1 MGVGPPV
8 HRVFHLWF
16 CKESTLQ
23 NHILTPKDEGYN
35 IILEDRWTY
44 GKMDG
49 LDFVRVPDP
58 LGGGGAKMVPFL
70 QILERFLSQFY
81 TTLGLIL

>member
-1 MGVGPPV
+1 MGVEPPV

-58 LGGGGAKMVPFL
+58 LGGCQNGPIFTKFGEIFEP
-70 QILERFLSQFY
+70 ILR
-81 TTLGLIL
+81 TLGLIL